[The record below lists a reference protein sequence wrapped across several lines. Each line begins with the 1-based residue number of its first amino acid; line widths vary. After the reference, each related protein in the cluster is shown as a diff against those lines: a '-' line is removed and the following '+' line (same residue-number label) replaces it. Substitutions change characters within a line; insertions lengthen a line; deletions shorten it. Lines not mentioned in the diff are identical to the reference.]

1 MYKSIIALVICI
13 LITPGA
19 SAQDYPP
26 VLSMQKQTE
35 LFNKNLEWKVNNV
48 LPGIMDREDLE
59 MWIIICFENDPD
71 PVYRTLNTW
80 PGDDARR
87 LSILIFHNSTDGFKK
102 LSATWHGPG
111 ASGYF
116 YEGIF
121 NDRSKGAQGQFE
133 AVADYI
139 KKNDPKNIGINYD
152 PSVIDD
158 FSHANGLSHFH
169 YEKLFNVLDKKYQDR
184 LCSAKNVVIGWYE
197 TRTPWEVSFFKTMAI
212 TAHELIKEFYSNAVI
227 VPDVTTRDEVRWW
240 IVEKINSMGLDSW
253 FFPSLDIIRSPQN
266 TIRYGKDNVIRRGD
280 LIHCDVGIEYMGM
293 TTDMQHLAY
302 ICNINEEDAP
312 EGLQELYRKGLR
324 FQEIVL
330 EEMIEGRSGNEILQK
345 VLDRGNK
352 EGLKPVMYS
361 HPVNYFGHGSGMTI
375 GRTENQEFLPG
386 SGEHPL
392 YNNTTYALEFNVR
405 GSVPEWNNTEVTMG
419 FEENMIFSDRKASLI
434 DGYPQSLYLI
444 R

>member
-1 MYKSIIALVICI
+1 MYRSIILLAAFL
-13 LITPGA
+13 LLNF
-19 SAQDYPP
+19 SSYSQDYPP
-26 VLSMQKQTE
+26 VLSMKVQTE
-35 LFNKNLEWKVNNV
+35 LFNENLEWKVNNV
-48 LPGIMDREDLE
+48 LPGIMEREGLE
-59 MWIIICFENDPD
+59 MWVIICFENDPD

-87 LSILIFHNSTDGFKK
+87 LSILIFHNSDDGFKK

-121 NDRSKGAQGQFE
+121 TDRSKGAQGQIDV
-133 AVADYI
+133 VADYI
-139 KKNDPKNIGINYD
+139 KKTDPKNIGINYD

-169 YEKLFNVLDKKYQDR
+169 YELLYNALDRKYQDR
-184 LCSAKNVVIGWYE
+184 LVSAKNVVIGWYE
-197 TRTPWEVSFFKTMAI
+197 TRTPWEVSFFKTMCL
-212 TAHELIKEFYSNAVI
+212 TAHELIKEFYSNEVI
-227 VPDVTTRDEVRWW
+227 IPDVTNRNDVRWW
-240 IVEKINSMGLDSW
+240 IVEKINAMGLSSW
-253 FFPSLDIIRSPQN
+253 FFPSIDIIRSPQN
-266 TIRYGKDNVIRRGD
+266 IERYGNDDIIRRGD
-280 LIHCDVGIEYMGM
+280 LLHCDVGIEYMGM

-302 ICNINEEDAP
+302 VCELDEEDAP
-312 EGLQELYRKGLR
+312 EGLKKVYRQGLR

-330 EEMIEGRSGNEILQK
+330 EEMVEGRTGNEILKK

-352 EGLKPVMYS
+352 EGLQPWMYS

-392 YNNTTYALEFNVR
+392 YNNTTYALEFSVT
-405 GSVPEWNNTEVTMG
+405 GSVPEWNNTDVRMG
-419 FEENMIFSDRKASLI
+419 FEENMIFSNGRAWLI
-434 DGYPQSLYLI
+434 DGYPQNMYLI
-444 R
+444 K

>member
-1 MYKSIIALVICI
+1 MSDAF
-13 LITPGA
+13 T
-19 SAQDYPP
+19 QDYPP
-26 VLSMQKQTE
+26 VLPMKKQSE
-35 LFNKNLEWKVNNV
+35 LFNKNLEWKVNNL
-48 LPGIMDREDLE
+48 LPEIMKREGLE
-59 MWIIICFENDPD
+59 MWVIICFENDPD

-87 LSILIFHNSTDGFKK
+87 LSILIFHNSKEGFKK

-121 NDRSKGAQGQFE
+121 NDRSKGAQGQFD
-133 AVADYI
+133 AVAAYI
-139 KKNDPKNIGINYD
+139 RKTNPANIGINYD

-169 YEKLFNVLDKKYQDR
+169 YEELYGVLDKKYQDR

-197 TRTPWEVSFFKTMAI
+197 TRTPWEISFFKTMAA
-212 TAHELIKEFYSNAVI
+212 TAHELIKEFYSNRII

-253 FFPSLDIIRSPQN
+253 FFPSIDIIRSPQN
-266 TIRYGKDNVIRRGD
+266 TEKYGIDDVIRRGD
-280 LIHCDVGIEYMGM
+280 LLHCDVGIEYMGM

-302 ICNINEEDAP
+302 VCKIDEDNAP
-312 EGLQELYRKGLR
+312 WGLQDVYNKGLR

-330 EEMIEGRSGNEILQK
+330 EEMIEGRTGNEILKK
-345 VLDRGNK
+345 VLERGNS
-352 EGLKPVMYS
+352 EGLNPVMYS

-375 GRTENQEFLPG
+375 GRTENQDFLPG

-392 YNNTTYALEFNVR
+392 YNNTSYALEFNVS
-405 GSVPEWNNTEVTMG
+405 GSVPEWNNTKVRMG
-419 FEENMIFSDRKASLI
+419 FEENMIFSKGKAWLI
-434 DGYPQSLYLI
+434 DGYPDNLYLI
-444 R
+444 K